1 MRNLLLRSSLVGFC
15 FGIINWLVGF
25 IALYLLMESGSIR
38 LGPNGFT
45 LIGLLYLVPYALVYT
60 YQITFCGFP
69 FLFLI
74 VAIITWLVTR
84 NVVRKS
90 SMQDGKNQVMVAVW
104 LSLIIAISPFIL
116 AALIDF
122 VGTLI
127 ANGLNGSRGSKYEL
141 VASLL
146 LFLES
151 MVLIFL
157 MGLLARLS
165 MRKNRNLKIPAVE
178 EVQ

>member
-1 MRNLLLRSSLVGFC
+1 
-15 FGIINWLVGF
+15 
-25 IALYLLMESGSIR
+25 
-38 LGPNGFT
+38 
-45 LIGLLYLVPYALVYT
+45 
-60 YQITFCGFP
+60 
-69 FLFLI
+69 
-74 VAIITWLVTR
+74 
-84 NVVRKS
+84 
-90 SMQDGKNQVMVAVW
+90 MQDGKNQVMVAVW